1 MSPPCAIDLQPI
13 VGIIVGVVGIII
25 GWYLV
30 LVVGAM
36 LIRAPIV
43 TVAALLKG
51 KPLDEDAAWVAF
63 WELVVLVVFLIWAAF
78 HFHIVKWG

>member
-1 MSPPCAIDLQPI
+1 MSLLCAIDLQPI
-13 VGIIVGVVGIII
+13 VALLLGIVGVVI
-25 GWYLV
+25 GWYL
-30 LVVGAM
+30 LIVVGAM
-36 LIRAPIV
+36 LIRSPIV

-63 WELVVLVVFLIWAAF
+63 WELVVLVIVIFWALF